1 MYTHILNMYSKKST
15 RDSTKMLRII
25 PVKYHMLIIIV
36 TNLWFRKMDEELGCI
51 DNVHIHNEIKSHIRI
66 YSIYW
71 QHTLYGLWLNNGLNG
86 SNIDKKQNKKGRM
99 RKCCQLIYLQ
109 IYLSYALITSI
120 TYIENINIET
130 TFIFC
135 MNPVIRIFYLQM
147 CYRGNACQTQHYRRR
162 FQPVYSFDRC

>member
-71 QHTLYGLWLNNGLNG
+71 QHTLYRLWLNNGLNG
-86 SNIDKKQNKKGRM
+86 SNIDKKTKQKKEDEKMLSTYIFTDLLVICIDNQHYIYRKHKYRNYFHILYEPSYKDFLLADVLS
-99 RKCCQLIYLQ
+99 RKCMPNSTLPTPLPTGVFV
-109 IYLSYALITSI
+109 L
-120 TYIENINIET
+120 
-130 TFIFC
+130 
-135 MNPVIRIFYLQM
+135 
-147 CYRGNACQTQHYRRR
+147 
-162 FQPVYSFDRC
+162 